1 MLFRG
6 KAITLHGQTWA
17 IANARNPVKPI
28 QISDDFRLGITS
40 LNNAV
45 ANPHQST
52 GTTSEGVPIDI
63 YATA

>member
-17 IANARNPVKPI
+17 IANARNPVEPI

-45 ANPHQST
+45 ATRTKVRALPQKDSR
-52 GTTSEGVPIDI
+52 
-63 YATA
+63 